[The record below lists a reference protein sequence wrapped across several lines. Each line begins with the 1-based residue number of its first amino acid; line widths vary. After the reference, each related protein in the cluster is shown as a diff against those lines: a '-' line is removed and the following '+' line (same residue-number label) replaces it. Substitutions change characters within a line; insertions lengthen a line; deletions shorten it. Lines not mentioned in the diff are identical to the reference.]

1 MSTPTFV
8 IAARITPRPGSD
20 RVAPAEYFSGAALR
34 QAAVEAETAG
44 AAFVLLDDELDTAP
58 ASGPAAGRLSALQT
72 AAWLGPRTSSVG
84 LVPTLRTTHTEP
96 FLMGTESAS
105 LDWATYGRAGV
116 VFAPSLGADAAANV
130 GRRAAPSP
138 EAAWAE
144 TADVID
150 VVRRLWD
157 SWEADAEI
165 RDQTTGR
172 FVDRSKLHYVDFS
185 GTDSAGEEFT
195 VKGPSIVPRPTQGHL
210 PVFVERTADVSL
222 EDLRAAV
229 EHADAVLLPVESVGP
244 ETLTVLEWNP
254 SARVFV
260 VIDADSAAL
269 DPELVASWV
278 QVGVSGV
285 VLETGPYD
293 VELAIRAAAGVIP
306 ELVGTDPAPTEGSTL
321 RERLGLPRAKNR
333 YANA

>member
-1 MSTPTFV
+1 MNTHPFV
-8 IAARITPRPGSD
+8 IAARITPRPGVD
-20 RVAPAEYFSGAALR
+20 RVEPAEYFSGAAVR
-34 QAAVEAETAG
+34 QAALDAQTAG
-44 AAFVLLDDELDTAP
+44 ADFVLLDDDLDTAP
-58 ASGPAAGRLSALQT
+58 ADGPAAGRLSALQT
-72 AAWLGPRTSSVG
+72 AAWLGPQTSTIG

-105 LDWATYGRAGV
+105 LDWASHGRAGV
-116 VFAPSLGADAAANV
+116 LFAPSLGADAAANV
-130 GRRAAPSP
+130 GRRGAPSP
-138 EAAWAE
+138 QAAWAE

-165 RDQTTGR
+165 RDQATGR

-210 PVFVERTADVSL
+210 PVFVEHTPHVPL
-222 EDLRAAV
+222 EALRGAV
-229 EHADAVLLPVESVGP
+229 IQAEVALLPAESVGP
-244 ETLTVLEWNP
+244 EAVKVLDWNP
-254 SARVFV
+254 SARVLA
-260 VIDADSAAL
+260 VIDADSDSL

-293 VELAIRAAAGVIP
+293 VELAVRAAAGLIP
-306 ELVGTDPAPTEGSTL
+306 ELVGADATPTKGETL
-321 RERLGLPRAKNR
+321 RERLGLPPAENR
-333 YANA
+333 YATV

>member
-1 MSTPTFV
+1 MNSHPFV
-8 IAARITPRPGSD
+8 IATRITPRPGVD
-20 RVAPAEYFSGAALR
+20 RVDPTEYFSGAAVR
-34 QAAVEAETAG
+34 QAALDAQTAG
-44 AAFVLLDDELDTAP
+44 ADFVLLDDDLGTAP
-58 ASGPAAGRLSALQT
+58 ADGPAAGRLSALHT
-72 AAWLGPRTSSVG
+72 ASWLGPQTSTIG

-105 LDWATYGRAGV
+105 LDWASHGRAGV
-116 VFAPSLGADAAANV
+116 LFAPSPGADAAANV
-130 GRRAAPSP
+130 GRRDAPSP
-138 EAAWAE
+138 QAAWAE
-144 TADVID
+144 TTDVID

-210 PVFVERTADVSL
+210 PVFVEHTPDVAL
-222 EDLRAAV
+222 DALRGAV
-229 EHADAVLLPVESVGP
+229 EQADGVLLPAETVGP
-244 ETLTVLEWNP
+244 EAVKVLDWNP
-254 SARVFV
+254 SARVLA
-260 VIDADSAAL
+260 VIDADSSAL

-293 VELAIRAAAGVIP
+293 VELAVRAAAGLIP
-306 ELVGTDPAPTEGSTL
+306 ELVGTDATPTNGETL
-321 RERLGLPRAKNR
+321 RERLGLPRAENR
-333 YANA
+333 YAQD

>member
-1 MSTPTFV
+1 MSTPSFV
-8 IAARITPRPGSD
+8 IAARITPRPGID
-20 RVAPAEYFSGAALR
+20 RVDPAKYFSGAAVR
-34 QAAVEAETAG
+34 QAALDAETAG
-44 AAFVLLDDELDTAP
+44 AAFVLLDDDLDTAP
-58 ASGPAAGRLSALQT
+58 AAGPAAGRLSALQT
-72 AAWLGPRTSSVG
+72 AAWLGPQTSSIAV
-84 LVPTLRTTHTEP
+84 VPTLRTTHTEP

-105 LDWATYGRAGV
+105 LDWATHGRAGV
-116 VFAPSLGADAAANV
+116 LFAPSLGADAAANV
-130 GRRAAPSP
+130 GRRATPSADP
-138 EAAWAE
+138 AWAE

-165 RDQTTGR
+165 RDQATGR
-172 FVDRSKLHYVDFS
+172 FVDRSKLHYVNFS

-210 PVFVERTADVSL
+210 PVFVERTADIPL

-244 ETLTVLEWNP
+244 DTLTVLEWNP

-260 VIDADSAAL
+260 VIDADSDAL

-285 VLETGPYD
+285 VLDTGPYD
-293 VELAIRAAAGVIP
+293 VELAVRAAAGVIP
-306 ELVGTDPAPTEGSTL
+306 ELVGTDAAPAEGSTL
-321 RERLGLPRAKNR
+321 RERLGLPPAQNR
-333 YANA
+333 YAND